1 MKQSFDDELNVS
13 FKKFNQSFRMKPE
26 YHAQLRE
33 RILFES
39 KTVKKKSSNK
49 KIWILA
55 AATVLVLLGSSPLYS
70 STMASLAAK
79 IIPLEIRGSDTS
91 NANPLHSKISQII
104 EDSGYGIS
112 SIGTTPNPFTIHIA
126 LQKGEASLPSMKEV
140 LVPKMEKLLSDQG
153 IDQYKLD
160 ITQVDD
166 SEKKLNKHIKS
177 SKLMDEVGV
186 IISDEFTAYGYS
198 DLAPHATYGINE
210 GWIFSN
216 TLEIDMPDDVKKAED
231 IKNFVIKSIDKEGLD
246 IKKVKLNYYNKKHR
260 DQEDRWAY
268 IVNDVYQALQGNS
281 TYNVTGISY
290 KVEKGVTY
298 VWIKTAMSDGP
309 DKQII
314 SDIKTALHTYLASE
328 EIKGKIQRDQYEIQ
342 LLSEDKNILLQV
354 SSTSK
359 EKK

>member
-13 FKKFNQSFRMKPE
+13 FKKLNQSFRMKPE
-26 YHAQLRE
+26 YHDQLRE
-33 RILFES
+33 RILLES

-49 KIWILA
+49 KIWILV
-55 AATVLVLLGSSPLYS
+55 AATILVLLGSSPLYS
-70 STMASLAAK
+70 PTMASLAAK

-91 NANPLHSKISQII
+91 NTNTLHSKISQIV
-104 EDSGYGIS
+104 EDSGYEVS

-126 LQKGEASLPSMKEV
+126 LQKGEASLTSMKEV

-160 ITQVDD
+160 ITQVD
-166 SEKKLNKHIKS
+166 SEEKLNKHIKS
-177 SKLMDEVGV
+177 SKLMDGVGV
-186 IISDEFTAYGYS
+186 IISDAFTAFGYS
-198 DLAPHATYGINE
+198 DLALHATYGINE
-210 GWIFSN
+210 GWLFSN

-298 VWIKTAMSDGP
+298 VWIKTAMSDSP

-314 SDIKTALHTYLASE
+314 SNIKRALHTYLASE
-328 EIKGKIQRDQYEIQ
+328 EIKDKIQSDQYEIQ

-354 SSTSK
+354 SSTLK